1 MELLILL
8 VSRQSQL
15 VTRAEIAQHLWSS
28 QVFADTEHGINTAIR
43 KLRYLLQD
51 DSEEPKLK
59 GGYRALVAFDLD
71 PVEKKSRTQYVSPV
85 KKAILNAELGNQE
98 KALSFLEERF
108 RKHAPEIAFIQC
120 DPEFDFLHS
129 EPRFRAII
137 KGMGLP
143 PAN

>member
-1 MELLILL
+1 MSRLVVSFNFGEFQLDCGRFELLRGRHFLRVERKPMELLILL

-28 QVFADTEHGINTAIR
+28 QVFVDTRHGINTAI
-43 KLRYLLQD
+43 
-51 DSEEPKLK
+51 
-59 GGYRALVAFDLD
+59 
-71 PVEKKSRTQYVSPV
+71 
-85 KKAILNAELGNQE
+85 LGNQE
-98 KALSFLEERF
+98 KALSFLEESL
-108 RKHAPEIAFIQC
+108 RKHAPEIAFIQS

-143 PAN
+143 PAT